1 MRVIKVLVPL
11 LVMGT
16 IAFSC
21 GGGTGASGT
30 GGGVPANAC
39 CLPNSESYYCPD
51 EESAAECRKT
61 GRLGTCGQDQS
72 HVPDCSNYCAAPGGY
87 CAQDTD
93 CCSGTCY
100 VDICED
106 KPTVCGAPG
115 DPCTTEL
122 DCCNETSC
130 VQGVCEDPDTGP
142 CHEEG
147 SICLDGIPCCPGQGV
162 CLGGSCQKSNNG
174 NCMDG
179 GATCNYGGQCC
190 TGLCKAHK
198 CTTDNGSC
206 GGLYAVCAK
215 GSDCC
220 SGFCVQQECQ
230 PGTGTC
236 IDEVEPCDFDS
247 QCCTGSC
254 QTNVCL

>member
-1 MRVIKVLVPL
+1 MRVMKVLAPL

-16 IAFSC
+16 IVFSC
-21 GGGTGASGT
+21 GGGTGARGT

-39 CLPNSESYYCPD
+39 CLPKGESYYCPD

-61 GRLGTCGQDQS
+61 GRLGACGQDQS
-72 HVPDCSNYCAAPGGY
+72 RVPDCSNYCAAPGGY
-87 CAQDTD
+87 CDQDSD

-100 VDICED
+100 VSICED
-106 KPTVCGAPG
+106 KPAVCGAPG
-115 DPCTTEL
+115 DACTTEL
-122 DCCNETSC
+122 DCCDETPC
-130 VQGVCEDPDTGP
+130 TQGMCESPDTGP

-147 SICLDGIPCCPGQGV
+147 SICLDGYPCCPGQGV
-162 CLGGSCQKSNNG
+162 CLGGTCQKSNPD

-190 TGLCKAHK
+190 TGLCKAHQ

-236 IDEVEPCDFDS
+236 IDEAEPCDFDS

-254 QTNVCL
+254 QTNFCL